1 MNYIL
6 SLLLCIIIDSIFVQ
20 TLINKIRQD
29 KQSLEALE
37 AQNQRRRLAVAVK
50 NSLKILQ
57 ITRYFCRANLYAENS
72 RERGLEKSLKYFNKE
87 LNKNNLD

>member
-20 TLINKIRQD
+20 TLNED